1 MVELILEDR
10 LFFEEIHTFGVCGN
24 LDGNELSGNLDMLC
38 FPDFPEPTLSE
49 SLEKEVL
56 RNTIPFIDLAI
67 RHNSPNVGL
76 PQARP
81 FL

>member
-1 MVELILEDR
+1 MVELILEDG

-24 LDGNELSGNLDMLC
+24 LNSNELSGYLDMLC
-38 FPDFPEPTLSE
+38 FPDFPEPTLSQA
-49 SLEKEVL
+49 LEKEVF

-76 PQARP
+76 PPVRP
-81 FL
+81 FF